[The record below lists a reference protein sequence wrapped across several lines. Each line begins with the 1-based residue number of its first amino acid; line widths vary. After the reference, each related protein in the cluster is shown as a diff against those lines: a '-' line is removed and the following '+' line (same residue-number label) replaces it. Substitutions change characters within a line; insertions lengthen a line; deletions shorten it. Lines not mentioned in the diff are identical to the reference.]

1 MKNKKAFT
9 LVELIVV
16 VTILWILSTIW
27 FVAYSWYL
35 VWVRD
40 TNRTSQLKSISDGLE
55 LYRTKHS
62 LPLPD
67 DYVEVKANGE
77 VIAYQWYAW
86 KNVLESIEYTS
97 EWVDPKDK
105 SYYSYYL
112 TKDKKYYQLMWFLEE
127 QSETEVA
134 WLFTRAN
141 AVDYSI
147 RYPTVYGKKLWILT
161 DENNTPIQE
170 IPEIKSA
177 WDIDLATTNSW
188 TVYDAHINNG
198 RSYTFSGSILN
209 DKLYTLSKPSI
220 YWAPKDCP
228 EWFIAVWW
236 DKEFN
241 QKWFCVAKNEMS
253 YTKEDINKYW
263 ITLNWSHSYN
273 YDSSLHLKIV
283 SRSWSYPIAKITQKE
298 AIDACLSMWKWYHL
312 VMNKEWMTIARQI
325 EFQNRN
331 WSWWKV
337 WVWWVFRWNNW
348 ESPSSVLWCQYSPG
362 VNYVLPSIVGS
373 TDICVNKRRLE
384 LFNWAIIEDIAWN
397 VWEQVN
403 KADTLDW
410 AWYDSIVNSDL
421 WISLVDGWSN
431 WNSSNVSAE
440 KRLEYWPIFEYS
452 SINWVWELYQ
462 TSWTVFF
469 RWCWYDHFEQAWIY
483 NIYMWWN
490 STFKHEHI
498 WFRCAYIR

>member
-141 AVDYSI
+141 ALDYSI

-161 DENNTPIQE
+161 DKNNTPIQE
-170 IPEIKSA
+170 INNIKSS
-177 WDIDLATTNSW
+177 WYLDIVNTNDTYIARFKDSITNLSWTWVIFTNLPDSLKGGWLYGSCKAILDKKKSLKWKNGDYMIFDKNLSKILNVYCDMTTDWGGWTLVLKANWANSTFAYNSNYWITNNTLNEWFFTYDTNEFKSSLFNTQGFSEINLELDTWSFKNNLVIHKSWNSLLDIFNWWYKTIDIKKNNWLDLVLWSSLQPNCNNIGFNLPGYSKARIWISANNENDCNSNDSVLWIGLTTTNSVW
-188 TVYDAHINNG
+188 SKC
-198 RSYTFSGSILN
+198 SYWCL
-209 DKLYTLSKPSI
+209 D
-220 YWAPKDCP
+220 
-228 EWFIAVWW
+228 
-236 DKEFN
+236 
-241 QKWFCVAKNEMS
+241 S
-253 YTKEDINKYW
+253 Y
-263 ITLNWSHSYN
+263 
-273 YDSSLHLKIV
+273 
-283 SRSWSYPIAKITQKE
+283 
-298 AIDACLSMWKWYHL
+298 
-312 VMNKEWMTIARQI
+312 
-325 EFQNRN
+325 
-331 WSWWKV
+331 
-337 WVWWVFRWNNW
+337 
-348 ESPSSVLWCQYSPG
+348 
-362 VNYVLPSIVGS
+362 
-373 TDICVNKRRLE
+373 
-384 LFNWAIIEDIAWN
+384 
-397 VWEQVN
+397 
-403 KADTLDW
+403 
-410 AWYDSIVNSDL
+410 
-421 WISLVDGWSN
+421 
-431 WNSSNVSAE
+431 WNSQPDNHMNS
-440 KRLEYWPIFEYS
+440 F
-452 SINWVWELYQ
+452 
-462 TSWTVFF
+462 
-469 RWCWYDHFEQAWIY
+469 WYL
-483 NIYMWWN
+483 
-490 STFKHEHI
+490 
-498 WFRCAYIR
+498 YIR